1 MADQADLDLD
11 MQLMAAAEAL
21 DLTLAKQLL
30 EKGADAKFIHDPP
43 GIWGSCS
50 KKGPLHMAIKMQ
62 PRKTKALLES
72 EFQLKLEDWKELVK
86 LLVEAGAD
94 VNGKTV
100 DYNWREWTP
109 FEKILPSAM
118 EDPALLQ
125 LFLSAGANPNTKHVK
140 HEYCNGIDSQAVSFV
155 IYDAVRTR
163 SLKIVSTLLAARAD
177 VDAVSWRQLSNARA
191 GIKSIEAETALHQA
205 SSLTG
210 AEGLAMCS
218 LLLAH
223 GAQVNILREEEGYFK
238 VSNMS
243 VQETALHIAI
253 ASKNAELVARLVCA
267 GADTSCS
274 RLQAREAASGALV
287 WSSARMT
294 KLSSCVELCEGNEAL
309 LQALALEPK
318 WCPQMHRHFS
328 SEIQAQVEATLMAAT
343 RQKWPLDAAL
353 LHLIFDFISRPVV
366 VQSTQRSALM
376 REP

>member
-118 EDPALLQ
+118 EDPALLG
-125 LFLSAGANPNTKHVK
+125 LFLSAGANPNTKRVNHV
-140 HEYCNGIDSQAVSFV
+140 HSMRTDGESVSFV
-155 IYDAVRTR
+155 LHDAVRTC
-163 SLKIVSTLLAARAD
+163 SLEIVSTLLAARAD
-177 VDAVSWRQLSNARA
+177 VNAVSWEQFHNERGFNCNR
-191 GIKSIEAETALHQA
+191 AETALHQA
-205 SSLTG
+205 SRQKG
-210 AEGLAMCS
+210 KEGLAMCS
-218 LLLAH
+218 LLLSH
-223 GAQVNILREEEGYFK
+223 GAHVNILREDLEH
-238 VSNMS
+238 VSSDVQSPTDDPRGPGFVSS
-243 VQETALHIAI
+243 VVCVPMQETALHIAI
-253 ASKNAELVARLVCA
+253 AAKNVELVALLVCA
-267 GADTSCS
+267 GADLSCS
-274 RLQAREAASGALV
+274 RLRGSES
-287 WSSARMT
+287 
-294 KLSSCVELCEGNEAL
+294 SSCVELCQGDEAL
-309 LQALALEPK
+309 LQALDAEWSPK
-318 WCPQMHRHFS
+318 THRHFS
-328 SEIQAQVEATLMAAT
+328 SEIKAQVVATLMAAK
-343 RQKWPLDAAL
+343 RQQWPLNTPL
-353 LHLIFDFISRPVV
+353 LHRICAFIATPVV
-366 VQSTQRSALM
+366 VQPTAAVRA
-376 REP
+376 RA